1 MPDLVK
7 PEGTSCFGRSSSS
20 ITALL
25 RVLHRGEK
33 YMGVWVE
40 EKRHGSGVVVS
51 QHGLYYE
58 GSFRDNKM
66 SVSSC

>member
-1 MPDLVK
+1 
-7 PEGTSCFGRSSSS
+7 
-20 ITALL
+20 
-25 RVLHRGEK
+25 
-33 YMGVWVE
+33 MGVWVE
-40 EKRHGSGVVVS
+40 EKRHGSGAVVS